1 MSERTQKSGAPRGFT
16 MIESMITMVVLIIA
30 FLGFATL
37 QLVGVQAN
45 YFGDRL
51 VQASQL
57 ATDLTENVRR
67 WPYTDP
73 RLTPLSTITG
83 PSAIS
88 DPSITGNWDLGT
100 SLATSSKV
108 QYSDLAN
115 DPNATNPGALGT
127 NYQGL
132 SSDVNLDGVPDFILA
147 TGTYTPLICRTAER
161 PMESSSKSLSA
172 GSSLVSAIGK
182 LPPLPSKAILRAYS
196 DETLEFR
203 IGRDTDRAP
212 RGHVN
217 RGLCARHRLNGD
229 ACPDPGDSHN
239 GSYAGREYCEPR
251 DDAAG

>member
-57 ATDLTENVRR
+57 ATDLAENVRR

-132 SSDVNLDGVPDFILA
+132 SSDVNGDGVPDFTRYWNVYAIDLSNSGTPNGVLVQIIVRWKQPGFGYRQVTA
-147 TGTYTPLICRTAER
+147 TAF
-161 PMESSSKSLSA
+161 KSNPTS
-172 GSSLVSAIGK
+172 V
-182 LPPLPSKAILRAYS
+182 
-196 DETLEFR
+196 F
-203 IGRDTDRAP
+203 
-212 RGHVN
+212 
-217 RGLCARHRLNGD
+217 
-229 ACPDPGDSHN
+229 
-239 GSYAGREYCEPR
+239 
-251 DDAAG
+251 

>member
-16 MIESMITMVVLIIA
+16 LIESLITMVVLIIA

-57 ATDLTENVRR
+57 ATDLAENVRR

-73 RLTPLSTITG
+73 RLTPLSTIVG

-88 DPSITGNWDLGT
+88 DPRITGSWDLGT
-100 SLATSSKV
+100 SLSTASTV

-132 SSDVNLDGVPDFILA
+132 SSDVNGDGVPDFTRYWNVYAVDLSNS
-147 TGTYTPLICRTAER
+147 GTPNGLLVQIIVRWKQPGFGYRQVTTTAFKSN
-161 PMESSSKSLSA
+161 PSS
-172 GSSLVSAIGK
+172 V
-182 LPPLPSKAILRAYS
+182 
-196 DETLEFR
+196 F
-203 IGRDTDRAP
+203 
-212 RGHVN
+212 
-217 RGLCARHRLNGD
+217 
-229 ACPDPGDSHN
+229 
-239 GSYAGREYCEPR
+239 
-251 DDAAG
+251 

>member
-132 SSDVNLDGVPDFILA
+132 SSDVNGDGVPDFTRYWNVYAIDLSNSGTPNGVLVQIIVRWKQPGFGYRQVTA
-147 TGTYTPLICRTAER
+147 TAF
-161 PMESSSKSLSA
+161 KSNPTS
-172 GSSLVSAIGK
+172 V
-182 LPPLPSKAILRAYS
+182 
-196 DETLEFR
+196 F
-203 IGRDTDRAP
+203 
-212 RGHVN
+212 
-217 RGLCARHRLNGD
+217 
-229 ACPDPGDSHN
+229 
-239 GSYAGREYCEPR
+239 
-251 DDAAG
+251 

>member
-1 MSERTQKSGAPRGFT
+1 

-57 ATDLTENVRR
+57 ATDLAENVRR

-127 NYQGL
+127 NYQGF
-132 SSDVNLDGVPDFILA
+132 SSDVNGDGVPDFTRYWNVYAIDLSNSGTPNGVLVQIIVRWKQPGFGYRQVTA
-147 TGTYTPLICRTAER
+147 TAF
-161 PMESSSKSLSA
+161 KSNPTS
-172 GSSLVSAIGK
+172 V
-182 LPPLPSKAILRAYS
+182 
-196 DETLEFR
+196 F
-203 IGRDTDRAP
+203 
-212 RGHVN
+212 
-217 RGLCARHRLNGD
+217 
-229 ACPDPGDSHN
+229 
-239 GSYAGREYCEPR
+239 
-251 DDAAG
+251 

>member
-57 ATDLTENVRR
+57 ATDLAENVRR

-127 NYQGL
+127 NYQGF
-132 SSDVNLDGVPDFILA
+132 SSDVNGDGVPDFTRYWNVYAIDLSNSGTPNGVLVQIIVRWKQPGFGYRQVTA
-147 TGTYTPLICRTAER
+147 TAF
-161 PMESSSKSLSA
+161 KSNPTS
-172 GSSLVSAIGK
+172 V
-182 LPPLPSKAILRAYS
+182 
-196 DETLEFR
+196 F
-203 IGRDTDRAP
+203 
-212 RGHVN
+212 
-217 RGLCARHRLNGD
+217 
-229 ACPDPGDSHN
+229 
-239 GSYAGREYCEPR
+239 
-251 DDAAG
+251 